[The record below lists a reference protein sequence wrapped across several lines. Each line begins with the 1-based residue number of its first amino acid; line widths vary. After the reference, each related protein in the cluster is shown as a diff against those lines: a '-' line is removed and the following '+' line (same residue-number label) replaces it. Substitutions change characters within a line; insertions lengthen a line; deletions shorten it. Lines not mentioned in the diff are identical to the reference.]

1 MVLHQAVRDIGEKV
15 LREEPIEY
23 QDALELIRLGDEHLF
38 DILFFSDK
46 IRKKYKGNRINLCSI
61 VNAKSGRCAE
71 DCAFCAQSAY
81 FKTDIE
87 EYPLLNQ
94 EDILNKAQSAKRLGA
109 HEFSIVTSGKEVRG
123 DELESVTRFIS
134 SLKENNSIIRCASL
148 GLINKE
154 TAQRLKEAGL
164 QNYHHN
170 LETSKSFF
178 PNICTTHSYGENF
191 ETIKIAKE
199 AGLYV
204 CCGGIVGMGET
215 KEQRIEL
222 AFALRELD
230 VDSVPINFLNP
241 IKETGLEDRPLME
254 PMEALKTIAL
264 FRFILPKKEIIV
276 CGGREVTLRDLQPM
290 IFMAGA
296 SGILIGDYLTTKGR
310 NHKEDLQMIKDLGLE
325 I

>member
-1 MVLHQAVRDIGEKV
+1 MVLNPFVRDIGEKI

-23 QDALELIRLGDEHLF
+23 KEALELISLGDEHLF

-46 IRKKYKGNRINLCSI
+46 IRKKYKGNKVNLCSI

-81 FKTDIE
+81 FKTDIQ

-94 EDILNKAQSAKRLGA
+94 DDILNKAQNAKRIGA
-109 HEFSIVTSGKEVRG
+109 HEFSIVTSGKALKE
-123 DELESVTRFIS
+123 DELERVTSFIS
-134 SLKENNSIIRCASL
+134 TLKDSNSIIRCASL
-148 GLINKE
+148 GMLSKE
-154 TAQRLKEAGL
+154 MALSLKEAGL

-178 PNICTTHSYGENF
+178 NNICTTHSYGENF

-241 IKETGLEDRPLME
+241 IKETGLEKRPLME

-264 FRFILPKKEIIV
+264 FRFILPKKEIVI

-290 IFMAGA
+290 MFMAGA

-310 NHKEDLQMIKDLGLE
+310 KPKEDLQMIKDLGLE

>member
-1 MVLHQAVRDIGEKV
+1 MVLHPAVRDIGEKV

-23 QDALELIRLGDEHLF
+23 REALELINLSDEHLF

-46 IRKKYKGNRINLCSI
+46 IRKKYKGNRVNLCSI

-94 EDILNKAQSAKRLGA
+94 EDILNRAQSAKGLGA
-109 HEFSIVTSGKEVRG
+109 HEFSIVTSGKALKE
-123 DELESVTRFIS
+123 DELKRVTKFIS
-134 SLKENNSIIRCASL
+134 NLKENNSIIRCASL
-148 GLINKE
+148 GMLSE
-154 TAQRLKEAGL
+154 EMAQMLKEAGL

-178 PNICTTHSYGENF
+178 NNICTTHSYDENF

-199 AGLYV
+199 AGLFV
-204 CCGGIVGMGET
+204 CCGGILGMGET

-264 FRFILPKKEIIV
+264 FRFILPKKEIVI

-290 IFMAGA
+290 MFMAGA

-310 NHKEDLQMIKDLGLE
+310 KPEEDLQMIKDLGLE

>member
-1 MVLHQAVRDIGEKV
+1 MVLHQSVRDIGEKI
-15 LREEPIEY
+15 LREELIEY
-23 QDALELIRLGDEHLF
+23 QDALELINLSDEHLF

-46 IRKKYKGNRINLCSI
+46 IRKKYKGNRVNLCSI
-61 VNAKSGRCAE
+61 VNAKSGRCPE

-94 EDILNKAQSAKRLGA
+94 EEILNRAQSAKEVGA
-109 HEFSIVTSGKEVRG
+109 HEFSIVTSGKALRG
-123 DELESVTRFIS
+123 DELNRVTKFIS
-134 SLKENNSIIRCASL
+134 TLKENNSIIRCASL
-148 GLINKE
+148 GILNKE
-154 TAQRLKEAGL
+154 TALSLKEAGL

-178 PNICTTHSYGENF
+178 NNICTTHSYDENF

-199 AGLYV
+199 AGLFV
-204 CCGGIVGMGET
+204 CCGGIIGMGET
-215 KEQRIEL
+215 KEQRVEL

-241 IKETGLEDRPLME
+241 IKATGLEDRPLME

-264 FRFILPKKEIIV
+264 FRFILPKKEIII

-290 IFMAGA
+290 MFMAGA
-296 SGILIGDYLTTKGR
+296 SGILIGDYLTTKGS
-310 NHKEDLQMIKDLGLE
+310 KPEEDLQMIKDLGLE